1 MIVKQIQSHF
11 LKGDKKKM
19 NKNLTEVVF
28 IIDESG
34 SMHGLEKDAIGGFN
48 SLLLK
53 QKKEE
58 GECLLSTVLFNT
70 INKTL
75 HDRVYL
81 ENIKELEEKDYNP
94 SGCTALLDALGETIN
109 KITNIH
115 KYIREEDVPAK
126 TIFIITTDGMENAST
141 KYTKKDIKQMIE
153 CQKEKGWEFIYLAA
167 NIDAVSSAKEYGI
180 NEDFCADYICDKAGS
195 AVVYECMSKAI
206 SSVRKDKKV
215 GKTWKQEAQE
225 DFIKRRK

>member
-1 MIVKQIQSHF
+1 
-11 LKGDKKKM
+11 M
-19 NKNLTEVVF
+19 NKNLTEVIF

-34 SMHGLEKDAIGGFN
+34 SMHGLEKDTIGGFN

-58 GECLLSTVLFNT
+58 GECLVSTVLFNT

-75 HDRVYL
+75 HDRISIN
-81 ENIKELEEKDYNP
+81 NIKELEEKDYNP

-109 KITNIH
+109 KIKNIH
-115 KYIREEDVPAK
+115 KYIREEDIPVK
-126 TIFIITTDGMENAST
+126 TMFIITTDGMENASI
-141 KYTKKDIKQMIE
+141 KYTKKEIKQMIE
-153 CQKEKGWEFIYLAA
+153 NQKEKGWEFIYLAA

-180 NEDFCADYICDKAGS
+180 DEDSCTDYVCDKLGN

-206 SSVRKDKKV
+206 SCVRKKKKV
-215 GKTWKQEAQE
+215 ERGWNKEAKE